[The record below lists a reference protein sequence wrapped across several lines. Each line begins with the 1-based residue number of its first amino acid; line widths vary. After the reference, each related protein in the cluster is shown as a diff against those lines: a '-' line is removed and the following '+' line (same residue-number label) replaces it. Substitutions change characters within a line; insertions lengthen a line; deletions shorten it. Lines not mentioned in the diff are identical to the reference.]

1 MTCKLN
7 KLTISIH
14 KALASLDPPRFM
26 TMVLFSFISIHKAL
40 ASLDCNRQ
48 ISHTCID
55 NFNPQGSREPRLQ
68 NRDSFDILKLFQS
81 TRLSRA
87 STHSPLEYRQP
98 FVISIHKALAS
109 LDGGNV
115 RKICLQQ
122 YFNPQGSREPR
133 LGCIIVST
141 DCHPI
146 SIHKALASLDCFVT
160 TLTTS
165 VFNFN
170 PQGSRE
176 PRQQNYPN
184 LLHIPPNILCI
195 MLFSPQFNQF
205 SPFTQ
210 PAFTAFSSVF
220 QVRISLAFHVSLA
233 FAPGLKGSQL
243 TETNSTYILHNPSFP
258 AYILHAAKPLPP
270 PTDTLSIQASFVP
283 DIWLPA

>member
-1 MTCKLN
+1 
-7 KLTISIH
+7 
-14 KALASLDPPRFM
+14 
-26 TMVLFSFISIHKAL
+26 MV
-40 ASLDCNRQ
+40 
-48 ISHTCID
+48 SHED
-55 NFNPQGSREPRLQ
+55 FNPQGSREPRHGIEI
-68 NRDSFDILKLFQS
+68 ILSINPHFNPQGSREPRHVGKSTIAFTIRFQS

-87 STHSPLEYRQP
+87 STLNLPAW
-98 FVISIHKALAS
+98 VSIQV
-109 LDGGNV
+109 D
-115 RKICLQQ
+115 
-122 YFNPQGSREPR
+122 
-133 LGCIIVST
+133 
-141 DCHPI
+141 
-146 SIHKALASLDCFVT
+146 
-160 TLTTS
+160 
-165 VFNFN
+165 FN

-220 QVRISLAFHVSLA
+220 QVRISQAFHVSLA

>member
-1 MTCKLN
+1 MSPAIFQSTRLSRASTWLYNCINGLPSDFN
-7 KLTISIH
+7 PQGSREPRHTSTTTPVIYSLISIH
-14 KALASLDPPRFM
+14 KALASLDR
-26 TMVLFSFISIHKAL
+26 
-40 ASLDCNRQ
+40 SLL
-48 ISHTCID
+48 SPLT
-55 NFNPQGSREPRLQ
+55 SAA
-68 NRDSFDILKLFQS
+68 LFQS

-87 STHSPLEYRQP
+87 STCYPVH
-98 FVISIHKALAS
+98 
-109 LDGGNV
+109 
-115 RKICLQQ
+115 LQQ
-122 YFNPQGSREPR
+122 ESMNFNPQGSREPR
-133 LGCIIVST
+133 RASWISPELAFY
-141 DCHPI
+141 I

-220 QVRISLAFHVSLA
+220 QVRISQAFHVSLA

>member
-1 MTCKLN
+1 MTEDITYCTFQSTRL
-7 KLTISIH
+7 SR
-14 KALASLDPPRFM
+14 ASTQICPPSAADARFQS
-26 TMVLFSFISIHKAL
+26 TRLSR
-40 ASLDCNRQ
+40 AST
-48 ISHTCID
+48 SGGAHTGCHPV
-55 NFNPQGSREPRLQ
+55 NFNPQGSREPR
-68 NRDSFDILKLFQS
+68 
-81 TRLSRA
+81 
-87 STHSPLEYRQP
+87 PC
-98 FVISIHKALAS
+98 ALRMCVPAA
-109 LDGGNV
+109 D
-115 RKICLQQ
+115 
-122 YFNPQGSREPR
+122 
-133 LGCIIVST
+133 
-141 DCHPI
+141 
-146 SIHKALASLDCFVT
+146 
-160 TLTTS
+160 
-165 VFNFN
+165 FN

-270 PTDTLSIQASFVP
+270 PPDTLSIQASFVP

>member
-1 MTCKLN
+1 MFCEF
-7 KLTISIH
+7 SIYNYGCFQCIRYAGRNFPFCINLGAYRYLLVC
-14 KALASLDPPRFM
+14 KALASLDD
-26 TMVLFSFISIHKAL
+26 LY
-40 ASLDCNRQ
+40 
-48 ISHTCID
+48 
-55 NFNPQGSREPRLQ
+55 
-68 NRDSFDILKLFQS
+68 ILVCY
-81 TRLSRA
+81 TIY
-87 STHSPLEYRQP
+87 H
-98 FVISIHKALAS
+98 
-109 LDGGNV
+109 
-115 RKICLQQ
+115 
-122 YFNPQGSREPR
+122 
-133 LGCIIVST
+133 
-141 DCHPI
+141 
-146 SIHKALASLDCFVT
+146 
-160 TLTTS
+160 
-165 VFNFN
+165 FN

-270 PTDTLSIQASFVP
+270 PPDTLSIQASFVP

>member
-1 MTCKLN
+1 MHKALASLDQRPKRTPRHSFIFQSTRLSRAS
-7 KLTISIH
+7 TIWTGRFRRSIRISIH
-14 KALASLDPPRFM
+14 KALASLDATRYSG
-26 TMVLFSFISIHKAL
+26 L
-40 ASLDCNRQ
+40 NR
-48 ISHTCID
+48 
-55 NFNPQGSREPRLQ
+55 
-68 NRDSFDILKLFQS
+68 
-81 TRLSRA
+81 
-87 STHSPLEYRQP
+87 
-98 FVISIHKALAS
+98 
-109 LDGGNV
+109 
-115 RKICLQQ
+115 RK
-122 YFNPQGSREPR
+122 Y
-133 LGCIIVST
+133 
-141 DCHPI
+141 
-146 SIHKALASLDCFVT
+146 
-160 TLTTS
+160 
-165 VFNFN
+165 FN

-270 PTDTLSIQASFVP
+270 PPDTLSIQASFVP

>member
-1 MTCKLN
+1 MVC
-7 KLTISIH
+7 
-14 KALASLDPPRFM
+14 KALASLDDLYILVCY
-26 TMVLFSFISIHKAL
+26 TIYH
-40 ASLDCNRQ
+40 
-48 ISHTCID
+48 
-55 NFNPQGSREPRLQ
+55 FNPQGSREPR
-68 NRDSFDILKLFQS
+68 RICWKMVV
-81 TRLSRA
+81 A
-87 STHSPLEYRQP
+87 SC
-98 FVISIHKALAS
+98 
-109 LDGGNV
+109 D
-115 RKICLQQ
+115 
-122 YFNPQGSREPR
+122 
-133 LGCIIVST
+133 
-141 DCHPI
+141 
-146 SIHKALASLDCFVT
+146 
-160 TLTTS
+160 
-165 VFNFN
+165 FN

-220 QVRISLAFHVSLA
+220 QVRISQAFHVSLA

-270 PTDTLSIQASFVP
+270 PPDTLSIQASFVP

>member
-1 MTCKLN
+1 MLV
-7 KLTISIH
+7 S
-14 KALASLDPPRFM
+14 
-26 TMVLFSFISIHKAL
+26 
-40 ASLDCNRQ
+40 
-48 ISHTCID
+48 
-55 NFNPQGSREPRLQ
+55 
-68 NRDSFDILKLFQS
+68 LFQS

-87 STHSPLEYRQP
+87 STDSIEIAARSHLFQSTRLSRASTRFNYIWLTAQLFQSTRLSRASTARACPEYSSP
-98 FVISIHKALAS
+98 SH
-109 LDGGNV
+109 
-115 RKICLQQ
+115 
-122 YFNPQGSREPR
+122 
-133 LGCIIVST
+133 
-141 DCHPI
+141 
-146 SIHKALASLDCFVT
+146 
-160 TLTTS
+160 
-165 VFNFN
+165 FN

-176 PRQQNYPN
+176 PRQQNYPK

-270 PTDTLSIQASFVP
+270 PPDTLSIQASFVP

>member
-1 MTCKLN
+1 MFCEF
-7 KLTISIH
+7 SIYNYGC
-14 KALASLDPPRFM
+14 F
-26 TMVLFSFISIHKAL
+26 
-40 ASLDCNRQ
+40 Q
-48 ISHTCID
+48 CI
-55 NFNPQGSREPRLQ
+55 
-68 NRDSFDILKLFQS
+68 
-81 TRLSRA
+81 RLSRA
-87 STHSPLEYRQP
+87 STL
-98 FVISIHKALAS
+98 
-109 LDGGNV
+109 
-115 RKICLQQ
+115 
-122 YFNPQGSREPR
+122 
-133 LGCIIVST
+133 
-141 DCHPI
+141 
-146 SIHKALASLDCFVT
+146 
-160 TLTTS
+160 TLFPVWCTL
-165 VFNFN
+165 NDFN

-184 LLHIPPNILCI
+184 LLHIPPNILYI

-270 PTDTLSIQASFVP
+270 PPDTLSIQASFVP